1 MTMQDEGFMNAVVA
15 GHDAGEYEDADPGYL
30 PTPLVVVPDP
40 PAAEQPAEAKP
51 EEGKPKAKP
60 GDTWVPV
67 DLAAVLAGTY
77 ETPQPTVGTV
87 DGAEVCLFYPGRIN
101 SVFGDSGSGK
111 SWLLA
116 FVISQT
122 IKAGRDAV
130 VIDYEDSPLAL
141 AARLQQVGLSKEA
154 IIQHLVYISPQERW
168 YEGISTKHLEKAVKG
183 RQVAVAVIDSTG
195 EGMAQDGVNPNAD
208 EEVARWFQGAARSLA
223 NFGSAVVLIDH
234 VVKSK
239 ESGRNAEFASGS
251 HRKRASIN
259 GAAYYLE
266 AIVSPS
272 RENDGLL
279 KLVVR
284 KDRFGWRKH
293 GSIAAE
299 IKMVNGED
307 GSVAMSAVQPAA
319 VTGDGD
325 GDGWKPNTLMG
336 YVCDALRDAGKPM
349 SRSAIKRAV
358 KGKATYIDIAID
370 ELVMAGNCLQEDGDR
385 GSKMVDL
392 LRHMDDDPKPAKDG
406 EDDPVE
412 VPF

>member
-1 MTMQDEGFMNAVVA
+1 MTMQDESYIEAV
-15 GHDAGEYEDADPGYL
+15 DAGYYEDADRGDQPA
-30 PTPLVVVPDP
+30 PLVVVPEP
-40 PAAEQPAEAKP
+40 SEAKSSDD
-51 EEGKPKAKP
+51 KQKDDKQRVKP
-60 GDTWVPV
+60 GDSWVPV

-122 IKAGRDAV
+122 IQAGRDAV

-141 AARLQQVGLSKEA
+141 AARLQQVGLSKES
-154 IIQHLVYISPQERW
+154 IIQHLVYISPRERW
-168 YEGISTKHLEKAVKG
+168 YEGISTEHLEKAVKG
-183 RQVAVAVIDSTG
+183 RQVAIAVIDSTG

-208 EEVARWFQGAARSLA
+208 EEVARWFQGAARTLA
-223 NFGSAVVLIDH
+223 NFGAAVVLIDH

-251 HRKRASIN
+251 HRKRAAIN

-272 RENDGLL
+272 RESDGLL
-279 KLVVR
+279 KLVTR

-293 GSIAAE
+293 GSVAAE
-299 IKMVNGED
+299 VKMVNGED
-307 GSVAMSAVQPAA
+307 GSVAMSALQPTA

-325 GDGWKPNTLMG
+325 GDGWKPNVLMG

-358 KGKATYIDIAID
+358 KGKATYIDIAVD
-370 ELVMAGNCLQEDGDR
+370 ELVLAGNCTQEDGQR
-385 GSKMVDL
+385 GAKMVEL

-406 EDDPVE
+406 QDDPVE
-412 VPF
+412 EPF